1 MKVLGSRK
9 ILLLV
14 GGGIAA
20 YKAPLLVRELIA
32 NGAEVRCVLTA
43 NAAQFVA
50 PLALQ
55 TVSNHA
61 VASDLFD
68 PQREEQ
74 INHIELARWPDA
86 ILVAP
91 ATANLLARAAAGMA
105 NDLATTLL
113 LATAAPIVLAPAM
126 NTHMWRHPA
135 TQRNL
140 RTLESFGARVIAPSV
155 GELACGEEGE
165 GRQPDAD
172 VLVEHIAMALSPQP
186 LEGKKVVIATGP
198 TREFLDPVR
207 FLSNPS
213 TGKMGVALARA
224 ASWLGAEVSLVSGPG
239 VEVGPALVL
248 KEWVRVET
256 VSQMAAAVF
265 AAMEGADWLFM
276 PAAVGD
282 WSVKDVLTS
291 KRKKSAS
298 SDETWTLELVR
309 TIDILAAAVQRR
321 VGTRPRIV
329 GFSAETD
336 DREENAA
343 LKLRRK
349 GCDAILANWVRSAHG
364 DSFGADSIELVAIG
378 ADGWRETFS
387 GSKLSVAAALLPRLI
402 DRLEGD
408 AHE

>member
-113 LATAAPIVLAPAM
+113 LATAAPIVLAPA
-126 NTHMWRHPA
+126 
-135 TQRNL
+135 
-140 RTLESFGARVIAPSV
+140 
-155 GELACGEEGE
+155 
-165 GRQPDAD
+165 
-172 VLVEHIAMALSPQP
+172 
-186 LEGKKVVIATGP
+186 
-198 TREFLDPVR
+198 
-207 FLSNPS
+207 
-213 TGKMGVALARA
+213 
-224 ASWLGAEVSLVSGPG
+224 
-239 VEVGPALVL
+239 
-248 KEWVRVET
+248 
-256 VSQMAAAVF
+256 
-265 AAMEGADWLFM
+265 
-276 PAAVGD
+276 
-282 WSVKDVLTS
+282 
-291 KRKKSAS
+291 
-298 SDETWTLELVR
+298 
-309 TIDILAAAVQRR
+309 
-321 VGTRPRIV
+321 
-329 GFSAETD
+329 
-336 DREENAA
+336 
-343 LKLRRK
+343 
-349 GCDAILANWVRSAHG
+349 
-364 DSFGADSIELVAIG
+364 
-378 ADGWRETFS
+378 
-387 GSKLSVAAALLPRLI
+387 
-402 DRLEGD
+402 
-408 AHE
+408 

>member
-135 TQRNL
+135 TQSNL
-140 RTLESFGARVIAPSV
+140 RTLKSFGHRVIAPSV

-172 VLVEHIAMALSPQP
+172 VLVEHIAMALIPHP

-224 ASWLGAEVSLVSGPG
+224 ASWLGA
-239 VEVGPALVL
+239 
-248 KEWVRVET
+248 
-256 VSQMAAAVF
+256 
-265 AAMEGADWLFM
+265 
-276 PAAVGD
+276 
-282 WSVKDVLTS
+282 
-291 KRKKSAS
+291 
-298 SDETWTLELVR
+298 
-309 TIDILAAAVQRR
+309 
-321 VGTRPRIV
+321 
-329 GFSAETD
+329 
-336 DREENAA
+336 
-343 LKLRRK
+343 
-349 GCDAILANWVRSAHG
+349 
-364 DSFGADSIELVAIG
+364 
-378 ADGWRETFS
+378 
-387 GSKLSVAAALLPRLI
+387 
-402 DRLEGD
+402 
-408 AHE
+408 